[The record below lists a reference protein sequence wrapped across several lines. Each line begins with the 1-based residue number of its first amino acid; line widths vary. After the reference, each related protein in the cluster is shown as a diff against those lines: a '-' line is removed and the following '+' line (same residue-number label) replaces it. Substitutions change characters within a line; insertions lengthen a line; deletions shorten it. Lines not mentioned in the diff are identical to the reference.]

1 MNTTPKDD
9 GYAIYKTKEPILFY
23 PDDLPELY
31 LLISKLIDR
40 KYYVRRPS
48 KHHIKHRALNFYPS
62 TGTIT
67 IDGRGRHMEE
77 GPDAFL
83 ALVEKE
89 YPKHHRIRG
98 SRRTHPEKSPAPA
111 PVFEINL
118 DDDECSANKQLE
130 GTQDRSSDL
139 PW

>member
-1 MNTTPKDD
+1 MDKPSNDQ
-9 GYAIYKTKEPILFY
+9 YAIYETKEPILFY
-23 PDDLPELY
+23 PDDAPELY
-31 LLISKLIDR
+31 LLVSKLIDR

-48 KHHIKHRALNFYPS
+48 KHHIKHRALNYYPS

-67 IDGRGRHMEE
+67 IDGRGRSTDK

-83 ALVEKE
+83 ALAEKE
-89 YPKHHRIRG
+89 YPKHQRQG
-98 SRRTHPEKSPAPA
+98 SGRRTRPKKTWAPT

-118 DDDECSANKQLE
+118 DDDVSAVRHSVDGLQNNA
-130 GTQDRSSDL
+130 TDL

>member
-1 MNTTPKDD
+1 MITPSMHDD
-9 GYAIYKTKEPILFY
+9 AIYETKEPILFY
-23 PDDLPELY
+23 PDDAPELY

-67 IDGRGRHMEE
+67 IDGRGRHSEK

-89 YPKHHRIRG
+89 YPKHHRTRG
-98 SRRTHPEKSPAPA
+98 SRRARPARSPAPV

-118 DDDECSANKQLE
+118 DDDECSASRHFA